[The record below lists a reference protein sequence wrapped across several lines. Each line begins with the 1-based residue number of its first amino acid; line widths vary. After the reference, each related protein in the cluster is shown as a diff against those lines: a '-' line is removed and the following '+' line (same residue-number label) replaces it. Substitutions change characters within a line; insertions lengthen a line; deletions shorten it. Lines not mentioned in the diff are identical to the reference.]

1 MFNLQWWTISQKTT
15 TGQNVDKWK
24 GCQIPTHIPL
34 LCPLHLRLRENY
46 GRAVVIARRSGCLLG
61 DSVHY
66 VWQGIRTVH
75 SQEDDCLN
83 NTCMAIPPVGLPTK
97 MWELSGDPTLRW
109 GATNGHCLPRW
120 GASASFLHIVHFQKL
135 ILVTCTC
142 KQT

>member
-1 MFNLQWWTISQKTT
+1 MFILQWWTISQKNT
-15 TGQNVDKWK
+15 TGQNADKWK

-46 GRAVVIARRSGCLLG
+46 GRAVVIARRSGCLLW
-61 DSVHY
+61 DSVYY
-66 VWQGIRTVH
+66 VWQGIRTAH
-75 SQEDDCLN
+75 SQEDDRLN
-83 NTCMAIPPVGLPTK
+83 NTCMAIPPVGLQTK

-120 GASASFLHIVHFQKL
+120 GESASFLHIVHFQKL